1 MKSLLLAAVAGLA
14 LGTINVHAGQESNLQ
29 IRAGKLR
36 IVETP
41 TGDQVLLLNN
51 KKLSSFTSMSVTV
64 EQKYVIGDRDV
75 VLLANN
81 SGGMAC
87 PMQYVFVS
95 ASVQGDVRVSPEFGT
110 CSDLIKVV
118 QQGDKVTVSMP
129 KMNGRGSASFA
140 YANDALYENGK
151 LAKGSQPPLEEGD
164 VLINGRGQVLTSGNP
179 SKKWV
184 DCVQKRA
191 QQADESV
198 SNWEEK
204 VVAECKRLSMR

>member
-1 MKSLLLAAVAGLA
+1 MKKLFLVAVAGLT
-14 LGTINVHAGQESNLQ
+14 LGAISAHAGQENNIQ

-51 KKLSSFTSMSVTV
+51 KKLSSFTSFSVTF
-64 EQKYVIGDRDV
+64 EQKYAIGDRDV
-75 VLLANN
+75 ILLANN

-87 PMQYVFVS
+87 PMQYLFVS
-95 ASVQGDVRVSPEFGT
+95 ASVQGDVRVTPEFGT
-110 CSDLIKVV
+110 CSDLIKPV
-118 QQGDKVTVSMP
+118 QQGGKITVTMP
-129 KMNGRGSASFA
+129 KMNGRGSTSFA
-140 YANDALYENGK
+140 YENGALYENGK

-164 VLINGRGQVLTSGNP
+164 VMINGFGQVLTSGNP

-184 DCVQKRA
+184 DCVRKRA
-191 QQADESV
+191 PQADQNLN
-198 SNWEEK
+198 NWEEQ